1 MLQSRRKFRYRFQ
14 WIREQEQ
21 GLKFAGKRGKSC
33 QLIVRARKTGKTGRK
48 FRKPCYIIVVKEE
61 SLKTEGKRRKSG
73 QMILHAC

>member
-21 GLKFAGKRGKSC
+21 GLKFAGKRRKSR
-33 QLIVRARKTGKTGRK
+33 QLIVRARKTVKTGRK
-48 FRKPCYIIVVKEE
+48 FRKPCYVIVVKVE

-73 QMILHAC
+73 QTIPHAC